1 MKASLTQ
8 RIYFFTVSCCILFS
22 VIVGSILWSSQKV
35 ELAFSRENYTQKVAN
50 HANILKQLII
60 SDNIYASNYNA
71 NNWLKLQGKL
81 MSLLDSAP
89 VLTPQQQIIQN
100 SINSQSQSVKQLF
113 RKINENQLID
123 ASDSIKNHL
132 KTRLMTQLEII
143 RADSVQLSNIVQ
155 KDIYKVI
162 KQQSLFIFIILAV
175 SILILLYGSNRLTK
189 VFKVS
194 LNEVKDAFENNH
206 SGNFQKIKLSNQ
218 SEEFD
223 SIVTSFNLMNYKL
236 SETMVSLAMMKNI
249 VEDRTRVLEQL
260 SNTDPLTKV
269 ANRRALFE
277 RGDLELS
284 RTDRIHNNLTL
295 ILLDCDYF
303 KNVND
308 VYGHQ
313 IGDELLKHICKVCNR
328 EIRSIDFLGRY
339 GGEEFII
346 ILPDCNIDGGIE
358 IAKRIQNS
366 LMQNSL
372 IVKDKELKVTLS
384 IGISMLTSENETFEQ
399 LINKADQAMYAAKE
413 NGRNRIEISGNKSK
427 PS

>member
-1 MKASLTQ
+1 MNVSLTQ
-8 RIYFFTVSCCILFS
+8 RIYFFTLTCCILFI
-22 VIVGSILWSSQKV
+22 VIVGSILWSSEKV
-35 ELAFSRENYTQKVAN
+35 DLAFSREEYSQKVSN
-50 HANILKQLII
+50 HASILKQLII
-60 SDNIYASNYNA
+60 SDNIYANNYNA
-71 NNWLKLQGKL
+71 DNWLILQSKL
-81 MSLLDSAP
+81 MNLLESAP
-89 VLTPQQQIIQN
+89 ELTPKQQVIQN
-100 SINSQSQSVKQLF
+100 SINSQSISAKRLF
-113 RKINENQLID
+113 SKINENQLID
-123 ASDSIKNHL
+123 ASESIKQHL
-132 KTRLMTQLEII
+132 KTRLMTQLEVI

-155 KDIYKVI
+155 EDIYNVVKR
-162 KQQSLFIFIILAV
+162 QSLFIFIILAV
-175 SILILLYGSNRLTK
+175 SILILLYGSGRLTK

-194 LNEVKDAFENNH
+194 LNEVKNAFENNH

-218 SEEFD
+218 SDEFD
-223 SIVTSFNLMNYKL
+223 TIVTAFNLMNHKL

-284 RTDRIHNNLTL
+284 RADRIHNNLTL

-308 VYGHQ
+308 EYGHQ
-313 IGDELLKHICKVCNR
+313 VGDELLKHICKICNQ

-346 ILPDCNIDGGIE
+346 ILPDCDIDGGIE

-366 LMQNSL
+366 LKENNLTIEDEEL
-372 IVKDKELKVTLS
+372 IVTLS
-384 IGISMLTSENETFEQ
+384 MGISMLTDENETFEQ
-399 LINKADQAMYAAKE
+399 LIHKADKAMYTAKE
-413 NGRNRIEISGNKSK
+413 NGRNRIEVGL
-427 PS
+427 

>member
-1 MKASLTQ
+1 MKVSLSQ
-8 RIYFFTVSCCILFS
+8 RIYFFTVSCCILFA
-22 VIVGSILWSSQKV
+22 VIVGSIVWSFQKV
-35 ELAFSRENYTQKVAN
+35 ELAFSREHYTQKVAN
-50 HANILKQLII
+50 HANILKQLVT
-60 SDNIYASNYNA
+60 SDNIYASDYNA
-71 NNWLKLQGKL
+71 DNWLKLQSKL
-81 MSLLDSAP
+81 MNLLKSAP
-89 VLTPQQQIIQN
+89 ELTPQQQIIQN
-100 SINSQSQSVKQLF
+100 SINSQNQSAKQLF
-113 RKINENQLID
+113 SKMNENKLND
-123 ASDSIKNHL
+123 ASESIKNHL
-132 KTRLMTQLEII
+132 KTRLMIQLEVI
-143 RADSVQLSNIVQ
+143 RADSVQLSNMVQ
-155 KDIYKVI
+155 KDIYDVV
-162 KQQSLFIFIILAV
+162 QRQALFIFILLAV
-175 SILILLYGSNRLTK
+175 SILILLYGSSRLSK

-194 LNEVKDAFENNH
+194 LSEVKNAFENNH

-218 SEEFD
+218 SDEFD
-223 SIVTSFNLMNYKL
+223 SIVTAFNLMNHKL

-313 IGDELLKHICKVCNR
+313 IGDELLKHICKICNK

-346 ILPDCNIDGGIE
+346 ILPDCDVDGGIE

-366 LMQNSL
+366 LIKDCL
-372 IVKDKELKVTLS
+372 IVEGKELNVTLS
-384 IGISMLTSENETFEQ
+384 MGISMLIDESETFEQ
-399 LINKADQAMYAAKE
+399 LINKADQAMYVAKE
-413 NGRNRIEISGNKSK
+413 NGRNRIEVSTSVS
-427 PS
+427 PV